1 MIDSLFLGL
10 TAVLLLPALLI
21 VRKRSAS
28 KKKERHESLSR
39 LEEVLRSSELTN
51 NTFFRSLELVQKNLE
66 ILLARAEST
75 EQRLRTLILQP
86 GGEKRDHYQAA
97 AMLLAEGLD
106 PSRIAAT
113 LNLPL
118 GQIHLVQELRKIP
131 AKDKRTPPRGKNSGD
146 VALRPNVFET
156 KIAASQEK
164 AAVRPILLTDV
175 VEEAPEI
182 ARVRLSTARRWS
194 GVTA

>member
-1 MIDSLFLGL
+1 MIDGLFLGL
-10 TAVLLLPALLI
+10 SALLLFPALLI
-21 VRKRSAS
+21 VKKRSAS
-28 KKKERHESLSR
+28 RKRERHESLSR
-39 LEEVLRSSELTN
+39 LEEVIRSSELTN
-51 NTFFRSLELVQKNLE
+51 NTFFRSLELVQNNLE
-66 ILLARAEST
+66 NLLARAENT

-86 GGEKRDHYQAA
+86 GGERRDHYQAA

-106 PSRIAAT
+106 PTRIAAM

-131 AKDKRTPPRGKNSGD
+131 AKDKQPPRGKNGGD

-156 KIAASQEK
+156 KIAASPEK
-164 AAVRPILLTDV
+164 AAARPILLTDV
-175 VEEAPEI
+175 VEEAPET
-182 ARVRLSTARRWS
+182 ARARLSAARRWS